1 MLDALKTLESKHQN
15 TLAPPPA
22 VLSAP
27 PLVEL
32 KTSEKS
38 IEPKPHEPRVIV
50 TMPVATEPVA
60 TPAIARGVDVED
72 GQSCRDAREDGAPR
86 PAVTTASASRAK
98 VDAAAIDEGRVPS
111 PTGTSHRK
119 AKRAASGTSRVS
131 ASRVSTR
138 GEGSGAAGTQRKP
151 RLSGRASTSKKSS
164 GMSRTAR
171 KR

>member
-1 MLDALKTLESKHQN
+1 MARARRLGSVDTKLRHSADKARGMGRRNARQTAARRTEVVESQ
-15 TLAPPPA
+15 AAADPA
-22 VLSAP
+22 
-27 PLVEL
+27 
-32 KTSEKS
+32 
-38 IEPKPHEPRVIV
+38 
-50 TMPVATEPVA
+50 VA

-111 PTGTSHRK
+111 STGTSHRK

-151 RLSGRASTSKKSS
+151 PLSGRASTSKKSS
-164 GMSRTAR
+164 GVSRTAR